1 MNVFGNLFIFKLTV
15 QINFYLQ
22 CTNEISQIFSFK
34 NDLSVFTY
42 FGTRNFLNISCDID
56 PRGMLHACH
65 TFVNSFF
72 YIIILA
78 YFQETYNSQKKK
90 KKGSYS
96 SDKLIL
102 ECTL

>member
-1 MNVFGNLFIFKLTV
+1 MKFHKSFLLKMIFL
-15 QINFYLQ
+15 YL
-22 CTNEISQIFSFK
+22 
-34 NDLSVFTY
+34 TY

-65 TFVNSFF
+65 TFINSFF
-72 YIIILA
+72 CIMILA

-90 KKGSYS
+90 KGSYS
-96 SDKLIL
+96 SDKMIL

>member
-1 MNVFGNLFIFKLTV
+1 MKFHKSFLSKMIFL
-15 QINFYLQ
+15 YL
-22 CTNEISQIFSFK
+22 
-34 NDLSVFTY
+34 TY
-42 FGTRNFLNISCDID
+42 FGTRIFLNISCDID

-72 YIIILA
+72 CIMILA

-96 SDKLIL
+96 SDKMIL

>member
-1 MNVFGNLFIFKLTV
+1 MKFHKSFLSKMIFL
-15 QINFYLQ
+15 YL
-22 CTNEISQIFSFK
+22 
-34 NDLSVFTY
+34 TY

-65 TFVNSFF
+65 TILNTFF
-72 YIIILA
+72 CIMILA

-96 SDKLIL
+96 SDKTIL